1 MQHSTA
7 HRNSIDLAGERNIL
21 VVRRNTGAAHDGYI
35 AGAEAGVRRIRA
47 RHFDQRN
54 VPNSA
59 EKAAVPVLVGLQ
71 RPCSAVL
78 NRLVR
83 SGALGELSF
92 VRRTR
97 PIDRNIQQFREVDVR
112 RRKRN
117 ANHALC
123 HRFDRGHLGQ
133 SVVVRRTFVFQHSLE
148 TFGNI
153 TCRQLR
159 TRPELDALFY
169 RKAERGSIARI
180 VLAQLVFE
188 CKIAFYLKKAL
199 VKRLTQHAVDLGAVH
214 NRIER
219 CARAIPR
226 QTEIRVRHIHVVY
239 RCAVAV
245 VSLSKW
251 ERAATEHD
259 QSRHCQ
265 RQRTF
270 FPTFHCI
277 DPFAYRQIM
286 PPCTPR
292 TPCVTRCDQ
301 NSSE

>member
-7 HRNSIDLAGERNIL
+7 HRNGIDLAGECDIL

-54 VPNSA
+54 VPNGA

-71 RPCSAVL
+71 RPCGAVL

-83 SGALGELSF
+83 SGALCELSF
-92 VRRTR
+92 VSRTR

-117 ANHALC
+117 ADHALG
-123 HRFDRGHLGQ
+123 HLFNRGNLGQ

-169 RKAERGSIARI
+169 RKAERGSVARI

-188 CKIAFYLKKAL
+188 CKIAFYLKKTL

-214 NRIER
+214 DRIER

-251 ERAATEHD
+251 ERAAAEHD